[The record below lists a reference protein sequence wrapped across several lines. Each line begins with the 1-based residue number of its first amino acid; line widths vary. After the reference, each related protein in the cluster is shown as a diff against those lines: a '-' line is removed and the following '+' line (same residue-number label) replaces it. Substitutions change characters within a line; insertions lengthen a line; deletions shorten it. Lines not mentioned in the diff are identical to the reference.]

1 MIEVHVW
8 VYFLTLAGYIIA
20 GFVKG
25 WSAAYLTAGVVI
37 FGLPIVLIG
46 ASIICDKFEE
56 ITERKKAEELLKN
69 IEIDIEKIYEPE
81 SWYRVY
87 HCVLTSEKIN
97 TKCAVTCYKD
107 SDEIHSVRLSPEWIK
122 ANKSTY
128 QKCGWALKEI
138 VAKTFKE
145 NKF

>member
-1 MIEVHVW
+1 MVEVHVW
-8 VYFLTLAGYIIA
+8 IYFLTLAGYIIA

-25 WSAAYLTAGVVI
+25 WSAAYLSAGAVV

-46 ASIICDKFEE
+46 ASTICDKFEE
-56 ITERKKAEELLKN
+56 TAVKKKAEELLKN
-69 IEIDIEKIYEPE
+69 VKIDIEKIYEPE

-87 HCVLTSEKIN
+87 HCTLISEKIN

-107 SDEIHSVRLSPEWIK
+107 SDKIHSVRLSSEWIK
-122 ANKSTY
+122 ANKDTY
-128 QKCGWALKEI
+128 QKYGWALKEI

-145 NKF
+145 A